1 MTLRLLSGNL
11 TISILS
17 KQFKDTWSLKIKN
30 NLTRDGNLF
39 DLKDIDNF
47 ELVVGKSAINVIQ
60 SYGINEDGFIDAE
73 LDLSKLKKAINH
85 DGILSIYAILTM
97 IQHKEVVEVLAWNGT
112 IISHVFM
119 QDEKYRVG
127 IGRNSDNLF
136 IGWNYEPSITIE
148 NINLSEDLLFLELDT
163 NVEQNIILKDKDN
176 ASYAFTYLPKLGKY
190 VLKLNELDLS
200 KSKEFSIK
208 DMHSD
213 TTFGY
218 SESILNNEYAW
229 GRDRALEFDYDN
241 LGNTR
246 ITILKQYVFVS
257 SINQES
263 EKISLQLK
271 VPFTALGLES
281 WDKDKNLLELV
292 LQENKT
298 PIYINSI
305 DNVLLEDNVLT
316 MDTSIEFDELI
327 PYGNHDMFLRVLD
340 KEFSILKTFHI
351 YLGLER
357 RNLFNND
364 NKNVFSVIETPT
376 KKNSPIKLRRN
387 DGSLLENDV
396 QKYALNILNSQLK
409 RQTAEYVTYR
419 ETLPIEENTILYES
433 FFGALSDNPLAL
445 FKTIYEKDIEKKYT
459 HIWVVSDIN
468 LQNSLSDYDS
478 ENIIFVKYNSSSYL
492 RWLAVAQNI
501 VFNTSTAFPFAA
513 RKEQNVLQTWH
524 GVPLKT
530 LGHDMAQARGLNRNV
545 IRSMAQATIFTNP
558 NLYTET
564 KVLDTLDFANIQTG
578 RRMIVSYPRQQRILK
593 AKDEGFKGYLSTIM
607 PINPNKKIVLYAP
620 TWRGAN
626 GNYKN
631 VVKEYSEAMNL
642 INRYLPDNYQLIFK
656 PHKMAAG
663 FFKNNSSII
672 IVPDWVDVNEVLS
685 VTDLL
690 ISDYSSIIFDFYFTG
705 RPVINWMYDKDE
717 YAKNNGFYSDIF
729 TELVW
734 PTNNERKLAWMLR
747 NLEKYPAPKKPFI
760 EVAEHDIEKISNAW
774 LENYT
779 SKEISEKEI
788 KEVNLYIVYSS
799 EVHRDKLGMA
809 RIINSLVNHESNK
822 VIALLHVGD
831 YTKSD
836 DDFFNSLSKEVRHF
850 YRAGQPGITVSE
862 YIVMQK
868 IKYGKHL
875 TNEDYIAVQNF
886 AKRELQ
892 REIGNINV
900 VQVKPLGLVKDGDWA
915 TKALISLEK

>member
-30 NLTRDGNLF
+30 NLTRDGILF

-97 IQHKEVVEVLAWNGT
+97 SKHKEVVEVLAWNGT

-148 NINLSEDLLFLELDT
+148 NINLSEDLLFLELGT

-176 ASYAFTYLPKLGKY
+176 ASYEFTYLPKLGKY

-281 WDKDKNLLELV
+281 WDKDKYLLELV

-340 KEFSILKTFHI
+340 KEFSILKTLHI

-357 RNLFNND
+357 RNLFSND
-364 NKNVFSVIETPT
+364 NKSVFSVIETPT
-376 KKNSPIKLRRN
+376 KKNSPIKLRHN
-387 DGSLLENDV
+387 DGSFLEEDI
-396 QKYALNILNSQLK
+396 QKYSMNILNSQLK
-409 RQTAEYVTYR
+409 RQTSEYVTYR
-419 ETLPIEENTILYES
+419 ENLPIEENTILYES

-445 FKTIYEKDIEKKYT
+445 FKTIYKKDIEKKYT

-468 LQNSLSDYDS
+468 LQNLLSDYES

-513 RKEQNVLQTWH
+513 RKEQNILQTWH

-530 LGHDMAQARGLNRNV
+530 LGHDMSQARGLNRNV

-593 AKDEGFKGYLSTIM
+593 AKNEGFKDYLSTVM
-607 PINPNKKIVLYAP
+607 PVNPNKKIVLYAP

-631 VVKEYSEAMNL
+631 VVKEYSDAMNL
-642 INRYLPDNYQLIFK
+642 ISKYLPEDYQLIFK

-705 RPVINWMYDKDE
+705 KPVINWMYDKDE
-717 YAKNNGFYSDIF
+717 YAKSNGFYSDIF

-734 PTNNERKLAWMLR
+734 PTNDEKKLAWMLN
-747 NLEKYPAPKKPFI
+747 NLDKYPVPKKPFI
-760 EVAEHDIEKISNAW
+760 KVTEHDIEKISSTW
-774 LENYT
+774 LETNKSDRT
-779 SKEISEKEI
+779 LSKETRD
-788 KEVNLYIVYSS
+788 VNLYIVYAS
-799 EVHRDKLGMA
+799 EVQRNKEDMA
-809 RIINSLVNHESNK
+809 RIINGLVNHESDR
-822 VIALLHVGD
+822 VTALLHVGD
-831 YTKSD
+831 YSKSD
-836 DDFFNSLSKEVRHF
+836 EDFFNLIPKNVRNF
-850 YRAGQPGITVSE
+850 YQAGQPGITNTE
-862 YIVMQK
+862 YIVTKK
-868 IKYGKHL
+868 IEFGKNMTDTDFSAL
-875 TNEDYIAVQNF
+875 QNF
-886 AKRELQ
+886 AQRELQ

-900 VQVKPLGLVKDGDWA
+900 VQVKPLTELRSEDWA
-915 TKALISLEK
+915 SRAMTLFNY